1 MGFSFDSSDV
11 RRLEVD
17 LTKAPGT
24 VQRKAS
30 QAIRKTAFD
39 IEADAKLLAPVDTG
53 NLKNS
58 ISTDVTLLSA
68 EIGPTAS
75 YGYYV
80 ENGTRYMSPQPYM
93 RPAFDRRAPGLAEAL
108 AKAGGEIL

>member
-1 MGFSFDSSDV
+1 MSFHFDSSEM
-11 RRLEVD
+11 RHLEVD
-17 LTKAPGT
+17 LTKAPAS

-30 QAIRKTAFD
+30 RAIRKTAFD
-39 IEADAKLLAPVDTG
+39 IEADAKILAPVDTG

-80 ENGTRYMSPQPYM
+80 ENGTRYQSPQPYM
-93 RPAFDRRAPGLAEAL
+93 RPAFDRRAPGLAQAL
-108 AKAGGEIL
+108 ADAGGEIL